1 MRPGAYHHGAMA
13 WELTE
18 DVEEFRRAA
27 GAYLARDAARNT
39 VLLTVSELLRNGSA
53 AAAAGAAPAAPAAPA
68 RFGWWRERAGAEVTG
83 AFVRTPPRPPV
94 LGPMSPGA
102 ASALARV
109 LRATGGPVTGVQGS
123 TETARAFAEAWAAG
137 PEESATGLRLFRL
150 GELTPPSPAPEGR
163 ARYATDKDLPLAV
176 EWVNAFADEIGEP
189 TGTDH
194 SAATAQRVADGRLL
208 FWEVAGEPVSLA
220 ATAPLVAGQVRVGP
234 VYTPAAHR
242 GHGYAAAATAAV
254 SEAAREVGAQEVL
267 LFTDTAN
274 PTSNA
279 LYERLGYRPLE
290 DFAVRHFADPSPSG
304 ANSSP
309 SGD

>member
-1 MRPGAYHHGAMA
+1 MA
-13 WELTE
+13 WELTD
-18 DVEEFRRAA
+18 DVEAFRREA

-39 VLLTVSELLRNGSA
+39 VLLTVSELLRHGSA
-53 AAAAGAAPAAPAAPA
+53 AAAAGTAPAAPA
-68 RFGWWRERAGAEVTG
+68 RFGWWRERAEEGVSG
-83 AFVRTPPRPPV
+83 AFVQTPPRPPV
-94 LGPMSPGA
+94 LGPMRPGA

-109 LRATGGPVTGVQGS
+109 LRAIGGPVTGVQGG
-123 TETARAFAEAWAAG
+123 TDAARAFAEEWAAA
-137 PEESATGLRLFRL
+137 PAASTTGLRLFRL

-163 ARYATDKDLPLAV
+163 ARYATGDDVPLAV

-189 TGTDH
+189 SGTDH

-220 ATAPLVAGQVRVGP
+220 ATSLLVAGQVRVGP

-254 SEAAREVGAQEVL
+254 SRAAREAGAQEVL

-279 LYERLGYRPLE
+279 LYERLGYRALE
-290 DFAVRHFADPSPSG
+290 DSVVLHFADLGPPSANSGPSG
-304 ANSSP
+304 ATSSP

>member
-1 MRPGAYHHGAMA
+1 MT
-13 WELTE
+13 WELTD
-18 DVEEFRRAA
+18 DVEAFRREA

-39 VLLTVSELLRNGSA
+39 VLLTVSELLRNGST
-53 AAAAGAAPAAPAAPA
+53 AAAAGTVPA

-94 LGPMSPGA
+94 LGPMNPGA

-109 LRATGGPVTGVQGS
+109 LRATGGPVSGVQGG
-123 TETARAFAEAWAAG
+123 TDAARAFAEEWAADPAAG
-137 PEESATGLRLFRL
+137 ATGLRLFRL

-163 ARYATDKDLPLAV
+163 ARYATDDDIPLAV
-176 EWVNAFADEIGEP
+176 EWVNAFAAEIGEP

-208 FWEVAGEPVSLA
+208 FWEAGGEPVSLA
-220 ATAPLVAGQVRVGP
+220 STAPLVAGQVRVGP
-234 VYTPAAHR
+234 VYTPPAHR

-254 SEAAREVGAQEVL
+254 SAAAREAGAREVL

-279 LYERLGYRPLE
+279 LYERLGYRALD
-290 DFAVRHFADPSPSG
+290 DFAVLHFADPG
-304 ANSSP
+304 E
-309 SGD
+309 